1 MYGELLKTI
10 SITPEP
16 WDIFH
21 YRDKDQMEVDFVL
34 ENPERKI
41 IGIEV
46 KASSTIFNHDFRGL
60 RKLATLVGN
69 DWLSG
74 IVLYDGEQSLSFGEG
89 LWAIPFSRLS

>member
-1 MYGELLKTI
+1 
-10 SITPEP
+10 
-16 WDIFH
+16 
-21 YRDKDQMEVDFVL
+21 VDFVL

-60 RKLATLVGN
+60 RKLASLVGN

-74 IVLYDGEQSLSFGEG
+74 IVLYDGEQSLSFGDG
-89 LWAIPFSRLS
+89 LWAYHYPHLW